1 MGHLAPRQDID
12 NRIYVIRGQRVIL
25 DRDLASI
32 FGVST
37 SRLNQQVDRNRAR
50 FPDDFAFRLTKNEL
64 RDWISQFATSN
75 STIKMG
81 LRKPPYAFTE
91 HGAVAAAFI
100 LNTPVAVEASVRI
113 VRAFNRLRHAALAHR
128 DLALALTDLA
138 RKVEGH
144 EEQFKMVFDA
154 LRRLMPP
161 PTKPTRQ
168 IGFKP

>member
-1 MGHLAPRQDID
+1 
-12 NRIYVIRGQRVIL
+12 
-25 DRDLASI
+25 
-32 FGVST
+32 
-37 SRLNQQVDRNRAR
+37 
-50 FPDDFAFRLTKNEL
+50 
-64 RDWISQFATSN
+64 
-75 STIKMG
+75 MG